1 MENKFMQVAFD
12 MAKKAYEKGEVPVG
26 AAIFSGGELIAKA
39 HNETIEKN
47 NPCAHAEM
55 LAIERAFKETG
66 AYRLDACE
74 MYVTLEPC
82 PMCAGAI
89 ALARLKRVYFG
100 AYDAEKGAF
109 GGKMD
114 ISSDVNIKTEIYG
127 GIEENECQKILKN
140 FFRKRVDK
148 Q

>member
-1 MENKFMQVAFD
+1 MENKFMQIAFD
-12 MAKKAYEKGEVPVG
+12 MAKEACEKGEVPVG
-26 AAIFSGGELIAKA
+26 AAILRGDELISMA

-55 LAIERAFKETG
+55 LAIERAFEKTG
-66 AYRLDACE
+66 AYRLDDCE

-109 GGKMD
+109 GGKID
-114 ISSDVNIKTEIYG
+114 IAPDMNIKTEIYG
-127 GIEENECQKILKN
+127 GIEENESKKILKN
-140 FFRKRVDK
+140 FFRKSIDK
-148 Q
+148 